1 MTAGAQLVERPTKD
15 TGSVQLL
22 KWEGCTMKKLRAK
35 LKAQT
40 SHPLRCNLF
49 EAGLLFSTKCPNSC
63 YDEVVLLDA
72 TDASSEIFFE

>member
-1 MTAGAQLVERPTKD
+1 
-15 TGSVQLL
+15 
-22 KWEGCTMKKLRAK
+22 MKKLRAK

-49 EAGLLFSTKCPNSC
+49 EAGMLFSTKCPNSC